1 MPVHPKIRISAIL
14 VGLLLVGGICA
25 ISPYN
30 NYFLE
35 NSRLAGNHLP
45 VGSILG
51 LLLLVFIVNLPLRF
65 LRWKRSPSKYIEQ
78 ELVGLGDVKIVE
90 NDVKE
95 AWAYF
100 IQIVFNIAYQEHEN
114 EQHLPVVDISI
125 CFYEGAEGLLG
136 FYTPVGKPSLD
147 QLDEFCKDI
156 VIDFNRQYL
165 EPERKNETH

>member
-1 MPVHPKIRISAIL
+1 METDKFTKTASYKSKIRRTKFENKFL
-14 VGLLLVGGICA
+14 VAVRVTSCYQEGI
-25 ISPYN
+25 
-30 NYFLE
+30 
-35 NSRLAGNHLP
+35 
-45 VGSILG
+45 
-51 LLLLVFIVNLPLRF
+51 
-65 LRWKRSPSKYIEQ
+65 KTDRSKDKHETTNFRETLKKCIEQ

-95 AWAYF
+95 DWAYF

-147 QLDEFCKDI
+147 QLDEFCKDL
-156 VIDFNRQYL
+156 VMDFNRQYL
-165 EPERKNETH
+165 EPERKKE